1 MAVLRLLAVYF
12 GAAGGTL
19 LLARRFVS
27 PIRWTAAAFLLLG
40 PFLLM
45 GRALGTAG
53 VYAPLDIAY
62 NDYPLAAL
70 RETSG
75 VGPGHN
81 PTLSDVAYQEIPW
94 RKAVREAIKAGRIPL
109 WNRFLLAGEPLLATQ
124 QPQLFH
130 PTTWAGLLLPLS
142 SAWTFEMAF
151 RCFLAL
157 LSAYLYLREIGCAG
171 LPSFLGASGWGFCD
185 YLVFYAGYPLSTAA
199 APFPLLLLG
208 LRRLARD
215 ADRRALAVTV
225 GALLLITTAGHPET
239 LLHAVAAGGVF
250 FLFDLAAARR
260 ERRPASLRLAAAA
273 GALTLGLSAVFLLPF
288 LDAARWTAEFHARR
302 TWFADARRSEPIGL
316 ALERSSID
324 LVPYSFGELGRGRF
338 DPNIIEPASYAG
350 SLLLPLAV
358 LGLASRRREKWPLAL
373 TGAVGLAAW
382 ARLPGFADA
391 LAKVPGFDMALNDRM
406 AMFAAFATAGLA
418 ALGADLL
425 EQEPKRARAFGIAA
439 AAVALALVLLNLR
452 LRPRLEAIGM
462 TAAQLRD
469 HALVQLVPL
478 AAGAILL
485 AAPGI
490 RRRGRL
496 VSAFLLVI
504 LLGQRRL
511 EAGSVYPTY
520 PARAFYPPIPLFD
533 RIPRGAPWRFAA
545 VGYALVPNAST
556 LYELEDVRGYEAMTF
571 APLVQ
576 TFPLWCV
583 PQPVWYNRVDDPT
596 RPFLSFLNV
605 RYVFVPPGGGI
616 PAGWRTLAEDA
627 SGQVAENPGVLP
639 RAFVPRRIVKDREP
653 WRQMEHLKAIRDFAD
668 VGVVEGPDEPLSKN
682 GEASVEIRAYSPERI
697 ELEIDAK
704 EESLV
709 GTSITRW
716 PGWRLTV
723 DGRKEPLLVYN
734 WAFLGFEVPPGRHR
748 AVLRYSP
755 GSFRLGAAVSGVS
768 LLAAA
773 AVFGRRRR
781 GSSATERAR
790 SAATG
795 ASVRAADHSI
805 HSDGSATGSR

>member
-45 GRALGTAG
+45 GRALCTAG

-75 VGPGHN
+75 IGPGHN

-94 RKAVREAIKAGRIPL
+94 RKAAREAIKTGRLPL

-171 LPSFLGASGWGFCD
+171 LPSLLGASGWAFCD

-208 LRRLARD
+208 LARLARD
-215 ADRRALAVTV
+215 ADRRALGVTV
-225 GALLLITTAGHPET
+225 AALLLITTAGHPET

-250 FLFDLAAARR
+250 FLFDLAAAPRKRR
-260 ERRPASLRLAAAA
+260 WRSLRLAAAA
-273 GALTLGLSAVFLLPF
+273 GILTLGLSAVFLLPF
-288 LDAARWTAEFHARR
+288 LENAPWTAEFHHRR
-302 TWFADARRSEPIGL
+302 TWFAAARRSVPIGQ

-324 LVPYSFGELGRGRF
+324 LVPYSVGEFGRGRF
-338 DPNIIEPASYAG
+338 DPNVIDPASYAG
-350 SLLLPLAV
+350 SLLLPLAL
-358 LGLASRRREKWPLAL
+358 LGFASKRREKWPLAL
-373 TGAVGLAAW
+373 TGAVGVAAW
-382 ARLPGFADA
+382 AKLPGFADA
-391 LAKVPGFDMALNDRM
+391 LAKIPVFHMALNERL
-406 AMFAAFATAGLA
+406 AFAAAFATAGLA

-425 EQEPKRARAFGIAA
+425 VREPRRFRAFAISAA
-439 AAVALALVLLNLR
+439 AGALVLLLLNLR
-452 LRPRLEAIGM
+452 LLPRLETIGM
-462 TAAQLRD
+462 TTARLRE
-469 HALVQLVPL
+469 HALIQLVPI
-478 AAGAILL
+478 AAAVILLGVTAVRRRGRVAAACLLAILL
-485 AAPGI
+485 AE
-490 RRRGRL
+490 
-496 VSAFLLVI
+496 
-504 LLGQRRL
+504 RRL
-511 EAGSVYPTY
+511 EAGSIYPTY
-520 PARAFYPPIPLFD
+520 PASAFYPPIPLFD
-533 RIPRGAPWRFAA
+533 RIPRTEPWRFAA
-545 VGYALVPNAST
+545 IGYALVPNASA

-576 TFPLWCV
+576 TFPLWCIS
-583 PQPVWYNRVDDPT
+583 QPVWYNRVDDPT
-596 RPFLSFLNV
+596 PPFVSFLNV

-616 PAGWRTLAEDA
+616 PPGWRVLGEDTT
-627 SGQVAENPGVLP
+627 GRLIENPAVLP
-639 RAFVPRRIVKDREP
+639 RAFVPRRFVTDREP
-653 WRQMEHLKAIRDFAD
+653 WRQMEHLKAIRDFAEA
-668 VGVVEGPDEPLSKN
+668 GVVEGPDEPLRGN
-682 GEASVEIRAYSPERI
+682 GAASVEIVRYSAERL

-704 EESLV
+704 EKALV
-709 GTSITRW
+709 GTSVTRW

-723 DGRKEPLLVYN
+723 DGREKPLLVYN
-734 WAFLGFEVPPGRHR
+734 WAFLAFEAPPGRHR
-748 AVLRYSP
+748 AVLRYAP
-755 GSFRLGAAVSGVS
+755 RSFWLGAAISAVS

-773 AVFGRRRR
+773 ALLVRRRPS
-781 GSSATERAR
+781 SSATERAR

-795 ASVRAADHSI
+795 AMVRAADHSI
-805 HSDGSATGSR
+805 QSDGSATGSR

>member
-45 GRALGTAG
+45 GRALCTAG

-75 VGPGHN
+75 IGPGHN

-94 RKAVREAIKAGRIPL
+94 RKAAREAIKTGRIPL

-142 SAWTFEMAF
+142 SAWTFELAF

-171 LPSFLGASGWGFCD
+171 LPSLLGASGWAFCD

-215 ADRRALAVTV
+215 ADRRALGVTV
-225 GALLLITTAGHPET
+225 VALLLITTAGHPET

-250 FLFDLAAARR
+250 FLVDLAAAPR
-260 ERRPASLRLAAAA
+260 ERRPSSLRLAAAA

-288 LDAARWTAEFHARR
+288 LENAPWTAEFHHRR
-302 TWFADARRSEPIGL
+302 TWFAAARRSVPIGQ

-324 LVPYSFGELGRGRF
+324 LVPYSVGEFGRGRF
-338 DPNIIEPASYAG
+338 DPNVIDPASYAG
-350 SLLLPLAV
+350 SLLLPLAL
-358 LGLASRRREKWPLAL
+358 LGFASKRREKWPLAL
-373 TGAVGLAAW
+373 TGAVGVAAW
-382 ARLPGFADA
+382 AKLPGFADA
-391 LAKVPGFDMALNDRM
+391 LAKIPVFHMALNERL
-406 AMFAAFATAGLA
+406 AFAAAFATAGLA

-425 EQEPKRARAFGIAA
+425 VREPRRFRAFAISAA
-439 AAVALALVLLNLR
+439 AGALVLLLLNLR
-452 LRPRLEAIGM
+452 LLPRLETIGM
-462 TAAQLRD
+462 TTARLRE
-469 HALVQLVPL
+469 HALIQLVPI
-478 AAGAILL
+478 AAAVTLL
-485 AAPGI
+485 GVTAV
-490 RRRGRL
+490 RRRGRVAAACL
-496 VSAFLLVI
+496 LAILLVE
-504 LLGQRRL
+504 RRL
-511 EAGSVYPTY
+511 EAGSIYPTY

-533 RIPRGAPWRFAA
+533 RIPRTEPWRFAA

-668 VGVVEGPDEPLSKN
+668 AGVVEGPDAPPREN
-682 GEASVEIRAYSPERI
+682 GAASVRIVGYFPERL

-704 EESLV
+704 NEALV
-709 GTSITRW
+709 GTSVTRW
-716 PGWRLTV
+716 PGWRLTI
-723 DGRKEPLLVYN
+723 DGREEPLLVYN
-734 WAFLGFEVPPGRHR
+734 WAFLGFASPPGRHR
-748 AVLRYSP
+748 AVLRYAP
-755 GSFRLGAAVSGVS
+755 RSFRLGAAISVVS

-773 AVFGRRRR
+773 AIFVRRRPL
-781 GSSATERAR
+781 SSATERAR

-795 ASVRAADHSI
+795 AMVRAADHSI